1 MTTSNT
7 PSGWYPDPDGS
18 GGQRFWDGAGWT
30 DHRVPAP
37 APPVDPPVT
46 PRHAAPPEPE
56 APPPPPEVAAE
67 PAPEPEP
74 ELATISAPIW
84 QSPPPTY
91 PGPAFESEP
100 PKDARSKL
108 ITQYGIGVGV
118 GLVLVIATAVWA
130 ATASP
135 NSNDITLSSPATTS
149 SSTAPTTTT
158 AKTTSSESPTETALP
173 AGSPEEGVTPD
184 ISFLI
189 TNVDSATTITSPD
202 NEYLTKDAQGEF
214 IIVTMDVT
222 DTGTETANYSASL
235 QKLLSGGTS
244 FEPDLEASYYLG
256 SVFEQL
262 APGDQITATI
272 VYDVPP
278 GTVPDGI
285 ELHGDGIGP
294 GITVPFQ

>member
-1 MTTSNT
+1 M
-7 PSGWYPDPDGS
+7 
-18 GGQRFWDGAGWT
+18 
-30 DHRVPAP
+30 
-37 APPVDPPVT
+37 
-46 PRHAAPPEPE
+46 AA
-56 APPPPPEVAAE
+56 
-67 PAPEPEP
+67 EPEP

-84 QSPPPTY
+84 QPPPPSY
-91 PGPAFESEP
+91 PGPAFGSEP

-135 NSNDITLSSPATTS
+135 NSNDITLSSPATTT

-158 AKTTSSESPTETALP
+158 EKTTSSESPTETALP

-189 TNVDSATTITSPD
+189 TAVDSAPTITSPD

-235 QKLLSGGTS
+235 QKLLSGGTA

>member
-7 PSGWYPDPDGS
+7 QSGWYPDPDGS

-37 APPVDPPVT
+37 APPVDPPVAS
-46 PRHAAPPEPE
+46 RHAAPPEPE
-56 APPPPPEVAAE
+56 AATE
-67 PAPEPEP
+67 PASEP

-84 QSPPPTY
+84 QSPPPSY

-100 PKDARSKL
+100 PRDARSKL
-108 ITQYGIGVGV
+108 IMQYGIGVGV

-135 NSNDITLSSPATTS
+135 NSNDITLSSPATTTG
-149 SSTAPTTTT
+149 STAPTTTT
-158 AKTTSSESPTETALP
+158 EKTTSSESPTETALP
-173 AGSPEEGVTPD
+173 AGSPEQGVTPD

-189 TNVDSATTITSPD
+189 TAVDSATTITSPD

-235 QKLLSGGTS
+235 QKLLSGGTA

-256 SVFEQL
+256 SAFEQL